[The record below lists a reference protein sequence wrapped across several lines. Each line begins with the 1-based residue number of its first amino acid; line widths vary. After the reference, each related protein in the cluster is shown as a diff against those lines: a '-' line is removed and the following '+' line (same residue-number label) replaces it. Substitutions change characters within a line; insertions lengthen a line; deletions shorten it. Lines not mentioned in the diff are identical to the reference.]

1 MPFFEDAHALLFL
14 APINCFDET
23 LEEDR
28 RVNRLED
35 SFILWKSVVGSK
47 LLRKCIIVRE
57 SFMCLLPL
65 SGRCG
70 DAGNVV

>member
-1 MPFFEDAHALLFL
+1 MPFFEDANALLFL

-57 SFMCLLPL
+57 STISPPCHP
-65 SGRCG
+65 R
-70 DAGNVV
+70 